1 MLQYLSHFASTGF
14 SGIEARRFSSIRQLH
29 KGDQLIDHYIAPCLL
44 HLLISVPHFTQQAH
58 ANGFIIMSKLNQNKV
73 RKRRKT
79 VDTLR
84 GDDVRKHVP
93 LRTPNGFG
101 IMEKPGQ

>member
-29 KGDQLIDHYIAPCLL
+29 KGDQLIDHYIAPCLP

-58 ANGFIIMSKLNQNKV
+58 ANGFMVTIMSKLKQNK
-73 RKRRKT
+73 
-79 VDTLR
+79 
-84 GDDVRKHVP
+84 
-93 LRTPNGFG
+93 
-101 IMEKPGQ
+101 EKKV